1 MHCRAARS
9 RAWRCSRASGR
20 AARGIHGDNRASSN
34 PVGPRVR
41 ASVMNVRLTRLV
53 RLAALLPLCGALL
66 ACAGDPRLHASAL
79 AGRAQLQH
87 EQIAAGPFVLTAY
100 ARITRA
106 DLPLTVYIEGDG
118 FAWRSRNRPS
128 DDPTP
133 RKAVGLQLAAADP
146 GPNVLYLARPCQYTP
161 MSANPG
167 CKVGYWTGKRYAEE
181 VVQALNT
188 AVSRR
193 LAPGQPVQLVG
204 YSGGGALAVLIA
216 ARRNDVVAV
225 RTVAGNLDV
234 GGVNRLHEVSAMP
247 ESLDPIDVASRVAR
261 VPQLHVSGAR
271 DSIVPP
277 AIAQGFARAAGP
289 CARVWIEPG
298 MSHESDWSA
307 IWPRLLAEAPGCA
320 R

>member
-1 MHCRAARS
+1 
-9 RAWRCSRASGR
+9 
-20 AARGIHGDNRASSN
+20 
-34 PVGPRVR
+34 
-41 ASVMNVRLTRLV
+41 MNVRLVRLV

-66 ACAGDPRLHASAL
+66 ACAGDPRLHASTL
-79 AGRAQLQH
+79 AQRAQLQY
-87 EQIAAGPFVLTAY
+87 ERIPAGPFVLTAY
-100 ARITRA
+100 TRITRA

-118 FAWRSRNRPS
+118 FAWRSRSRPS

-161 MSANPG
+161 MTLNPA
-167 CKVGYWTGKRYAEE
+167 CTVSYWTGKRYAAE
-181 VVQALNT
+181 VVEALDA

-216 ARRNDVVAV
+216 ARRDDVIAV

-234 GGVNRLHEVSAMP
+234 GAVNRLHGVSAMP
-247 ESLDPIDVASRVAR
+247 ESLDPIDVASRLAR
-261 VPQLHVSGAR
+261 TPQLHISGGR
-271 DSIVPP
+271 DTIVPP
-277 AIAQGFARAAGP
+277 SIAEGYARAAGP
-289 CARVWIEPG
+289 CARVRVEPG
-298 MSHESDWSA
+298 MAHENDWSA